1 MKSSFELRNF
11 QIGSRDFEV
20 RLQPTA
26 QLKSSTFTLET
37 HSTQLTLPLKHL
49 NFISWTPSL
58 PMLRKRRL
66 MIAHSTKD
74 SSTKYIIYNFQRLL
88 CLLSY
93 LRSLTCYF
101 NNVLQLYS
109 HCNFYDRIGRRG
121 SRLTKISRKCSL
133 PEESHLCFLL
143 TVLPLNFIPVFKT
156 LLFIFLCSGVSSK
169 DAGGY

>member
-93 LRSLTCYF
+93 LRSLICFSSVIYSNYILIVIFMIELEEEAAGLRRSQENALCRRRAISVFYLRYF
-101 NNVLQLYS
+101 
-109 HCNFYDRIGRRG
+109 R
-121 SRLTKISRKCSL
+121 
-133 PEESHLCFLL
+133 
-143 TVLPLNFIPVFKT
+143 
-156 LLFIFLCSGVSSK
+156 
-169 DAGGY
+169 